1 MKKKMTKE
9 KSDSKKVSIDIKRLV
24 SLTTLARTGPRYPD
38 FWKLDDYPTDWN

>member
-24 SLTTLARTGPRYPD
+24 SLT
-38 FWKLDDYPTDWN
+38 KLDDYPTDWN